1 LNKGD
6 TMLQTSRLAW
16 IGIVALSL
24 WAATVYGQ
32 PHHGMGPM
40 GRGDMMGDG
49 PGMMLPLVLRA
60 VDLTDVQEKQ
70 IHAIMQAHRG
80 TFRTL
85 FGELRAAQ
93 EDMTD
98 KLFAAGDVRAEDL
111 TSQVQRVAQLRAQL
125 LQEGLKVALEV
136 RAVLSPE
143 QLAKAAEVKER
154 MRSLRSEMRDLF
166 REKR

>member
-1 LNKGD
+1 
-6 TMLQTSRLAW
+6 MLQTSRLAW

-40 GRGDMMGDG
+40 GRGDMVGDG
-49 PGMMLPLVLRA
+49 PGMMLPLVLRV
-60 VDLTDVQEKQ
+60 VDLTDVQQKQ

-111 TSQVQRVAQLRAQL
+111 TSQVQRVAQLREQL

-143 QLAKAAEVKER
+143 QLAKAAEVKDR
-154 MRSLRSEMRDLF
+154 MRALRLEMRDLF
-166 REKR
+166 REKQ